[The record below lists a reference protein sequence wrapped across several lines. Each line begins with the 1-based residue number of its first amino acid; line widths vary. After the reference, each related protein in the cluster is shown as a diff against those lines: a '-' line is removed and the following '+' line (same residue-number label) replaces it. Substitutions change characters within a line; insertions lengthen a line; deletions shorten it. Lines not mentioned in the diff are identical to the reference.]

1 MSAPFRR
8 CEACRKAKSRCDW
21 APSSSS
27 CIRCTTKGLSPCVP
41 QISKALRAP
50 RKPSPRASASST
62 SSSSSSSS
70 ASGASSG
77 ASSPGGPAQPKAKR
91 LKSLVDS
98 LSTNALFGTNVLQG
112 TRRGG
117 QVRKR
122 YGGAAAA
129 GASSPGAS
137 SYASSSSGSSLASL
151 ASFASLSSVGG
162 GGGFGGTD
170 GAEDPA
176 YLCASPGNG
185 FEDLTANYRDAKNP
199 AAEKRL
205 CDLRLRDARFRCRP
219 LLLRGAV
226 PDVLG
231 VLGRVQQR
239 KVNVMFGCENL
250 EQALATNKG
259 YQVVRDG
266 DNNDVKPTRE
276 SYALTHLILSSISEY
291 TSHLPRGST
300 QLDLHEA
307 CHSDP
312 RKFGP
317 IIFGGGPGRYVLRAV
332 DRECGAGEVGEAGG
346 AREASGA
353 ERGKEG
359 RRVDGRE
366 SGE

>member
-1 MSAPFRR
+1 
-8 CEACRKAKSRCDW
+8 
-21 APSSSS
+21 
-27 CIRCTTKGLSPCVP
+27 VP
-41 QISKALRAP
+41 QISKALRGP
-50 RKPSPRASASST
+50 RKPSPRASSTSST
-62 SSSSSSSS
+62 SST
-70 ASGASSG
+70 SSG
-77 ASSPGGPAQPKAKR
+77 ASSSSGGQAQPKAKR

-122 YGGAAAA
+122 YGSAAAA
-129 GASSPGAS
+129 SASSSGAS

-162 GGGFGGTD
+162 GGGGFGGTD

-185 FEDLTANYRDAKNP
+185 FEDLTVNYRDANTP

-332 DRECGAGEVGEAGG
+332 DRDCGVGEAGEVG
-346 AREASGA
+346 
-353 ERGKEG
+353 
-359 RRVDGRE
+359 
-366 SGE
+366 